1 MRIYKRLLSWTAA
14 LAITTQ
20 LLSPVAFAVGQQA
33 RSTDT
38 QTSSAQE
45 TVYVNSY
52 GGEARQVDFNNHW
65 RFNLGDGSAATDYNE
80 ADYKAY
86 NDLKARYDHQMHEW
100 EKASYEL
107 EITEEQYNG

>member
-20 LLSPVAFAVGQQA
+20 LLSPVALAVGQQA

-52 GGEARQVDFNNHW
+52 GGSARQVDFNNHW
-65 RFNLGDGSAATDYNE
+65 RFNLGDGSAATDYNDSSFT
-80 ADYKAY
+80 ALGRA
-86 NDLKARYDHQMHEW
+86 A
-100 EKASYEL
+100 EKLSV
-107 EITEEQYNG
+107 